1 MIDLEMN
8 KKLFFETLTS
18 EVDRPGLGELIEWL
32 ETTDFF
38 EAPASSKYHLAEAG
52 GLCQHSLNVYH
63 RLKDFLWDE
72 SRKNGRFYGNDSI
85 AIVALLH
92 DVCKADFY
100 TVSTKNQKTYDPDKV
115 AAAERWQV
123 KHDNGGSFI
132 WETVPT
138 YTIDEKFVYGHGEK
152 SVYLIGKFMDLSD
165 EEAQAI
171 RYHMGPYQDGE
182 MKNASACFQKNPLAF
197 WLHMAD
203 SAATFLDESEARK

>member
-8 KKLFFETLTS
+8 KKKNFETLTS

-52 GLCQHSLNVYH
+52 GLCQHSLNVYN

-72 SRKNGRFYGNDSI
+72 SRKTSRFYGNDSI

-92 DVCKADFY
+92 DVCKADYY

-138 YTIDEKFVYGHGEK
+138 YTIDERFVYGHGEK

-197 WLHMAD
+197 FLHMAD
-203 SAATFLDESEARK
+203 SAATFLDESEANA